1 MAKKV
6 TIKVLEE
13 RIAVLSYN
21 VNQCRMMI
29 DNLGFAVSKYIDFN
43 GNTDEFK
50 KHLENTENV
59 DKLKENVENDAKWYR
74 YNTKIKRLSIQFV
87 QRRHCEIKRYKIRMS
102 HM

>member
-13 RIAVLSYN
+13 RISVLSYN
-21 VNQCRMMI
+21 INQCRMMI

-50 KHLENTENV
+50 KHL
-59 DKLKENVENDAKWYR
+59 
-74 YNTKIKRLSIQFV
+74 
-87 QRRHCEIKRYKIRMS
+87 
-102 HM
+102 